1 MPRLTPRISPKLA
14 TRSRLLT
21 LISIS
26 LVLLTIRTPDAN
38 AQTAP
43 TRVGVAT
50 NGVQSLNIAKPANL
64 LEGDVLVAI
73 VATSFAYGGV
83 PTPAGWTL
91 IQSVDQ
97 GSQIIHVDT
106 YYHVVDGS
114 EPPSWAWQLG
124 IPANSNARATG
135 SMIAYRGVNRTS
147 PIGVTDT
154 RCCKSGTST
163 SVASINTTTANNL
176 VLAVFAEGQSNS
188 VYTPPAALTGVTNVT
203 NGEPNWGNHHMF
215 GDFVMTTAGATGH
228 QIAKKG
234 KNTGADVA
242 QLIALKPSSST
253 APTRVGVTT
262 SSAAT
267 QNIVEPPSPPRQP
280 RRASPLRP
288 APRRR

>member
-1 MPRLTPRISPKLA
+1 MARLTPPISPKLA

-21 LISIS
+21 LISIG
-26 LVLLTIRTPDAN
+26 LVLLTFRISEAN

-43 TRVGVAT
+43 TRVKAST
-50 NGVQSLNIAKPANL
+50 NSVQSLNIAKPADL
-64 LEGDVLVAI
+64 LKGDVLVAI

-97 GSQIIHVDT
+97 GAQIVHLDT

-114 EPPSWAWQLG
+114 EPPSWSWQLG
-124 IPANSNARATG
+124 IPANPNARATG
-135 SMIAYRGVNRTS
+135 SMIAYRGVNTTS
-147 PIGVTDT
+147 PIAAAET
-154 RCCKSGTST
+154 RCCKMGTST
-163 SVASINTTTANNL
+163 TVASINTITANNL

-215 GDFVMTTAGATGH
+215 GDFVMTAAGATGH
-228 QIAKKG
+228 QIAKNG

-242 QLIALKPSSST
+242 QLIALNPSSST
-253 APTRVGVTT
+253 APVRVSVTT
-262 SSAAT
+262 SKAAH
-267 QNIVEPPSPPRQP
+267 
-280 RRASPLRP
+280 
-288 APRRR
+288 